1 MGLLFRKEQLSSRWG
16 AAALA
21 ALIGTISGWTLFVT
35 AVRLYFEYVYYP
47 HVKAQDGYIYPQWR
61 YTLFDA
67 VQVAW
72 CLNGLLAAVLLFP
85 QVALWGN
92 GQRGGRP
99 IDLLFFSGFC
109 GFPGGRG
116 FRISLPPP
124 RLFITK
130 TP

>member
-67 VQVAW
+67 VLVAW
-72 CLNGLLAAVLLFP
+72 CLNGLLAAVLLLRKF
-85 QVALWGN
+85 ALREAV
-92 GQRGGRP
+92 RGWARRMTM
-99 IDLLFFSGFC
+99 LFFAGF
-109 GFPGGRG
+109 GVLAVGVAFGIWLRSHG
-116 FRISLPPP
+116 I
-124 RLFITK
+124 
-130 TP
+130 